1 MSARALG
8 AGILFV
14 SAIFVV
20 SGCDHFDG
28 GRTTETDD
36 VRPIV
41 DEQRGRYGDVR
52 LGSSEADVRA
62 AFGEPGGGDGFF
74 PLEAESYRGPVSIA
88 SPGGR
93 QPILLR
99 YERVAFLVAPGRG
112 VFALS
117 VTDPEATTARGV
129 RVGDP
134 LDLVRE
140 NYEHV
145 RCGKAVAGEAVSG
158 GDPPTYAWCRM
169 RLDSVEV
176 FFGDDPIESVTL
188 TQAAS

>member
-1 MSARALG
+1 M
-8 AGILFV
+8 
-14 SAIFVV
+14 
-20 SGCDHFDG
+20 
-28 GRTTETDD
+28 
-36 VRPIV
+36 
-41 DEQRGRYGDVR
+41 
-52 LGSSEADVRA
+52 
-62 AFGEPGGGDGFF
+62 
-74 PLEAESYRGPVSIA
+74 
-88 SPGGR
+88 
-93 QPILLR
+93 
-99 YERVAFLVAPGRG
+99 
-112 VFALS
+112 
-117 VTDPEATTARGV
+117 

-158 GDPPTYAWCRM
+158 GDPSTYAWCRM

>member
-1 MSARALG
+1 VSARALG

-62 AFGEPGGGDGFF
+62 TFGEPGGGDGFF

-88 SPGGR
+88 S
-93 QPILLR
+93 
-99 YERVAFLVAPGRG
+99 LVEGSRSCCG
-112 VFALS
+112 TSVSHSLS
-117 VTDPEATTARGV
+117 R
-129 RVGDP
+129 
-134 LDLVRE
+134 L
-140 NYEHV
+140 
-145 RCGKAVAGEAVSG
+145 AVASSR
-158 GDPPTYAWCRM
+158 CR
-169 RLDSVEV
+169 
-176 FFGDDPIESVTL
+176 
-188 TQAAS
+188 